1 MNKVLFSSNR
11 MDWET
16 PQDLFD
22 KLDKEFHF
30 DLDPCANDK
39 NHKCSRYFTPEQDGL
54 KQDWSGCTV
63 FCNPPYGREIG
74 KWVEKCS
81 NHDGV
86 AVMLIPAR
94 TDTRWFHKWIYNR
107 ADVEI
112 RFIPGRLK
120 FGAARNSAPFPSM
133 VVVFN
138 RWSAVSFNSVRIYL
152 PHAECLTGKVT
163 ITRDDPRFEQIER
176 AFEKETQ
183 RIEQF
188 ERKLPDIL
196 EEIRKRFG
204 GKDENK
210 DA

>member
-30 DLDPCANDK
+30 DLDPCANDD
-39 NHKCSRYFTPEQDGL
+39 NHKCQTYFTPDQDGL
-54 KQDWSGCTV
+54 QQDWGECTV

-74 KWVEKCS
+74 KWVEKCAT
-81 NHDGV
+81 HDGI

-107 ADVEI
+107 NNAEI

-120 FGAARNSAPFPSM
+120 FGGALNAAPFPSM
-133 VVVFN
+133 IVVFSN
-138 RWSAVSFNSVRIYL
+138 RTEFKFEPVNIHFPNT
-152 PHAECLTGKVT
+152 ECLSGSMT
-163 ITRDDPRFEQIER
+163 ITKDDPKYKRFEQAFESESHLIER
-176 AFEKETQ
+176 ISQKINLLNEMIKHEWG
-183 RIEQF
+183 E
-188 ERKLPDIL
+188 D
-196 EEIRKRFG
+196 G
-204 GKDENK
+204 NK
-210 DA
+210 DG